1 MIAAAAAA
9 GAATGGFAGLLRAK
23 LQVNEILVTMMLN
36 SILFWLVAYMIKEG
50 GPFMSATGE
59 GESFGLPSSLH
70 APLLLGVPVTA
81 VLALCVAVLLDLL
94 FAKKALGY
102 RIPAFRGKPAPGP
115 YRGNNPQALD
125 PLGLLLGGAF
135 GA

>member
-1 MIAAAAAA
+1 MLAAFTVPFLLRAHGPQTLRLPPGLLIVFMIAAAAAA
-9 GAATGGFAGLLRAK
+9 RAATGGFAGVLRAK

-81 VLALCVAVLLDLL
+81 VLALGVVGLLDLL
-94 FAKKALGY
+94 FAKTA
-102 RIPAFRGKPAPGP
+102 
-115 YRGNNPQALD
+115 
-125 PLGLLLGGAF
+125 
-135 GA
+135 